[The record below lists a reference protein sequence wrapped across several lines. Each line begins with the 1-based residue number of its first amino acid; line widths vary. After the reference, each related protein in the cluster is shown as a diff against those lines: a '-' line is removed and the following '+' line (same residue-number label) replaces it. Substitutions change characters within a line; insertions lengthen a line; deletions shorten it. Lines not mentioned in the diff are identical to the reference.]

1 VLRDGI
7 RVLSR
12 DVAATT
18 TREGRALSR
27 YCDYVPQLAKIEAAR
42 RIARRTAEGP
52 SSPGR
57 PDTEVVRRHLLAL
70 GEALA
75 RLRRHARISSDEL
88 RRDADLRWAVERG
101 LQLCAQNAMDV
112 ATHLAAAAGRDA
124 PDYASALD
132 RMAEIGAL
140 PADFARRF
148 RAVAGFRN
156 VLVHGCLDVDLV
168 VARLLCERLEDF
180 DLFAAH
186 VERFLRRG
194 ED

>member
-1 VLRDGI
+1 M
-7 RVLSR
+7 
-12 DVAATT
+12 
-18 TREGRALSR
+18 
-27 YCDYVPQLAKIEAAR
+27 
-42 RIARRTAEGP
+42 
-52 SSPGR
+52 SPGR
-57 PDTEVVRRHLLAL
+57 TDTEVVRRHLLAL

-75 RLRRHARISSDEL
+75 RLRRHAGISGDEL

-101 LQLCAQNAMDV
+101 LP
-112 ATHLAAAAGRDA
+112 AAAGRDA

-156 VLVHGCLDVDLV
+156 VLVHGYVDVDLEL
-168 VARLLCERLEDF
+168 VARLLGERLEDF